1 MRCFRC
7 VVVSVAF
14 AFFLKEV
21 SLGIDAL
28 ISRGAADVA
37 GLSVRAR
44 VKGVWV
50 LRGGGQSRCMHM
62 GSV

>member
-1 MRCFRC
+1 M
-7 VVVSVAF
+7 
-14 AFFLKEV
+14 
-21 SLGIDAL
+21 GIDAL